1 VEAQN
6 VLYRNRYINATNSDP
21 KVCLTYSQGDIDHV
35 VIWPTDSFQG
45 DVDPKVILGKH
56 GCVNR
61 VTAELTAVDGADTW
75 RSYNVTSVL
84 VSDSAV

>member
-1 VEAQN
+1 MWKPRTSCIGIATST
-6 VLYRNRYINATNSDP
+6 RPIAIPRYVSRILKAIS
-21 KVCLTYSQGDIDHV
+21 I